1 MIYTELTMR
10 AMKLCYQAHAGQMD
24 KGGLPY
30 VFHPFH
36 VAEQMDDEISTT
48 VALLHDIVEDTPM
61 TLDEL
66 RAADYPPE
74 VVEAID
80 ALSRRES
87 ERYMDYVDRLKKNP
101 LAKKVKLAD
110 LAHNSD
116 QTRIPNPTEKV
127 RNMWKRYERAKE
139 RLLEE

>member
-10 AMKLCYQAHAGQMD
+10 AMKLCYQAHAGQTD

-66 RAADYPPE
+66 RAEGYPPE
-74 VVEAID
+74 VVEAIN

-116 QTRIPNPTEKV
+116 HTRIPNPTEKV

-139 RLLEE
+139 RLQEE

>member
-10 AMKLCYQAHAGQMD
+10 AMKLCYQAHAGQTD

-66 RAADYPPE
+66 RAEGYPPE
-74 VVEAID
+74 VVEAIN

>member
-10 AMKLCYQAHAGQMD
+10 AMKLCYQAHAGQTD

-66 RAADYPPE
+66 RAEGYPPE
-74 VVEAID
+74 VVEAIN

-139 RLLEE
+139 RLQEE

>member
-110 LAHNSD
+110 LAHN
-116 QTRIPNPTEKV
+116 
-127 RNMWKRYERAKE
+127 
-139 RLLEE
+139 

>member
-10 AMKLCYQAHAGQMD
+10 AMKLCYQAHAGQTD

-66 RAADYPPE
+66 RAEGFPPE
-74 VVEAID
+74 VVEAIN